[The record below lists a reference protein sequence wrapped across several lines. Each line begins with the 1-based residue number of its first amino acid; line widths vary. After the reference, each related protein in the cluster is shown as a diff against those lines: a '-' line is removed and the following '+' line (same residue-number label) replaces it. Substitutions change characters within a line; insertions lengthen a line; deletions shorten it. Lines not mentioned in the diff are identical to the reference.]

1 MINIAEILKSVPT
14 GTKLYSPLIGECI
27 LEEVNDDDNYP
38 IKVKVSDND
47 DLVEHFTKDGK
58 YFDGAYGVNGECL
71 LFPSKENRDWNK
83 FEVEKPYKFK
93 PFDPVLVRDMTS
105 DDWRC
110 NYFSHIDGENYICM
124 GSSWNYCIPY
134 NDETKH
140 LIGTNK
146 SFM

>member
-1 MINIAEILKSVPT
+1 MNIVEILKDAPK
-14 GTKLYSPLIGECI
+14 GTQLYS
-27 LEEVNDDDNYP
+27 
-38 IKVKVSDND
+38 S
-47 DLVEHFTKDGK
+47 
-58 YFDGAYGVNGECL
+58 AYGNVIFRCIESDIIMVRDANNITRYFSQDGRIPNLPDCECT
-71 LFPSKENRDWNK
+71 LFPSKENRDWNAFK
-83 FEVEKPYKFK
+83 VETLCNFK